1 MFSGFSYNERAMLSL
16 GVIDAEYAVPG
27 TQVTLVWGEPD
38 GGTAKITVERHRQLE
53 VRATV
58 APVPYAREV
67 RETYHRGGWR
77 TAGAA
82 T

>member
-1 MFSGFSYNERAMLSL
+1 MLSL

-38 GGTAKITVERHRQLE
+38 GGTPKTTVERHRQLN
-53 VRATV
+53 VRARV

-67 RETYHRGGWR
+67 RETYHSGWR
-77 TAGAA
+77 TAGLPS
-82 T
+82 